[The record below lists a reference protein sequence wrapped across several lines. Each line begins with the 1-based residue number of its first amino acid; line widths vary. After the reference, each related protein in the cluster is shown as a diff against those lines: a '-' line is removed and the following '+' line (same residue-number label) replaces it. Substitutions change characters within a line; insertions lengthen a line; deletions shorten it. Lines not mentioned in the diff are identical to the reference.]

1 MESFPHVS
9 CYFTSFCLCLCHS
22 TSLKFLCPLHSICP
36 HFTFPS
42 CLAPTHKLY
51 LSYHLYIGLAIP
63 SYWPHCIDMYS
74 WYSIPA
80 SCTRDMGLIPESE
93 RSPGVGNGNLFQYSC
108 LKISMVRGAWQTT
121 VHKVAISQK
130 QLSMHIPKS
139 TFLHM
144 TRMQGP
150 DHFLPGSFLRV
161 MFTVSRR
168 EERNKLSLQDKEY
181 ICLLLPTE

>member
-1 MESFPHVS
+1 MVKN
-9 CYFTSFCLCLCHS
+9 L
-22 TSLKFLCPLHSICP
+22 
-36 HFTFPS
+36 
-42 CLAPTHKLY
+42 
-51 LSYHLYIGLAIP
+51 
-63 SYWPHCIDMYS
+63 
-74 WYSIPA
+74 PA
-80 SCTRDMGLIPESE
+80 SVGDARETGSVSGLG
-93 RSPGVGNGNLFQYSC
+93 RSSIVGSGNLFQYSC

-139 TFLHM
+139 TFLNM

>member
-22 TSLKFLCPLHSICP
+22 TSLKCFCPLHS
-36 HFTFPS
+36 TFPS

-93 RSPGVGNGNLFQYSC
+93 RSPGVGNGNLLQYSC
-108 LKISMVRGAWQTT
+108 LKIYKDRGAWWAT
-121 VHKVAISQK
+121 VHGVAKESDTTEW
-130 QLSMHIPKS
+130 LSMHS
-139 TFLHM
+139 YNMWLHLPSLVWLWV
-144 TRMQGP
+144 TWRQGAYCIHP
-150 DHFLPGSFLRV
+150 
-161 MFTVSRR
+161 
-168 EERNKLSLQDKEY
+168 
-181 ICLLLPTE
+181 